1 MTMMIAEKKKTCLLL
16 RSHEIDMSAC
26 KVKQRLENVPI
37 DKFPDV
43 VSAKLFAAN
52 SRMPWP

>member
-1 MTMMIAEKKKTCLLL
+1 
-16 RSHEIDMSAC
+16 MSAC

-43 VSAKLFAAN
+43 VSAKLFVAN